1 MNSYRVGDRD
11 LRLIDG
17 QGLEERRI
25 LSRQVLVNLG
35 MAENEKTRP

>member
-1 MNSYRVGDRD
+1 MSSYRIGDRD

-17 QGLEERRI
+17 PVLEERQI
-25 LSRQVLVNLG
+25 LSRQAQVNLG